1 MTRAEQGRLLRMLAT
16 RNVVNPRKYGV
27 QLMLHKKIK
36 AEKHDPVA
44 AGAKPKNMAFFS
56 LAAWSKQSYSWMH
69 SIIISHHHV

>member
-1 MTRAEQGRLLRMLAT
+1 
-16 RNVVNPRKYGV
+16 
-27 QLMLHKKIK
+27 MLHKKIK